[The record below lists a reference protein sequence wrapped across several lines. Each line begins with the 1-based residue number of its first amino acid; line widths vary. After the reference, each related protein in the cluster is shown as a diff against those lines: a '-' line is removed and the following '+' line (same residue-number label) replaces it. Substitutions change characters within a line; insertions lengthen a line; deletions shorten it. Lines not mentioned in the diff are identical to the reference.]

1 MSLKNLYTYVY
12 SIYCTPLYYKI
23 LTMPIASSM
32 FLSGVSVFFIWWVK
46 ATEDVVVILGCL
58 FNAISIAGW
67 NALNVLNAQSYPTEL
82 RSVKI

>member
-1 MSLKNLYTYVY
+1 
-12 SIYCTPLYYKI
+12 
-23 LTMPIASSM
+23 M

-82 RSVKI
+82 RLVEMFIVRMYVLINA